1 MKPNSDPN
9 KDRSGPQDP
18 GLLEAAK
25 NAVMDGGEALSDFV
39 LRAPTEMLERFA
51 SPEEAAESI
60 AGKPEPRAI
69 YDKGLKA
76 YNEGDFNTAAQMWSR
91 AMDKTPES
99 ETKVRQAI
107 KDNIE
112 IARNKEK

>member
-9 KDRSGPQDP
+9 RDRSKPQDP

-25 NAVMDGGEALSDFV
+25 KALMDGGEALSDFV
-39 LRAPTEMLERFA
+39 LRAPTEMLERFS

-76 YNEGDFNTAAQMWSR
+76 YKEGDFSTAAEMWTR
-91 AMDKTPES
+91 AMEATDKGD
-99 ETKVRQAI
+99 TKVRQGI
-107 KDNIE
+107 KNNID
-112 IARNKEK
+112 IARSKEK